1 MTKIISKTEKDK
13 LAKLKFNLP
22 FFARNCLKI
31 TTKDARIVPF
41 VLNRS
46 QQYFHNICEDE
57 IQKRGRLRVL
67 VVKGRQSGIST
78 YVAAR
83 FYHKTSMRRAIKTFI
98 LSHESQTTAKLFHI
112 VKLYNE
118 KNPFAPSVKRSNSNE
133 LLFEELNSQYYVGT
147 AGSGDVGRG
156 GTVQLFHGSEV
167 AMWKNTDDIE
177 TGLMESIPD
186 MDGTEIILESTAK
199 GLGNF
204 FHRMVV
210 DALKGVNGYRVA
222 FLPWFW
228 MDEYEEDAE
237 DFEPDEAETEYA
249 KTYLQEYDIERQN
262 RKLAWRR
269 QKIAR
274 YGGEWKFKQEYPSN
288 VTEAFQTSSN
298 ALINSELIMRARTR
312 ESFIANQAPLIIG
325 VDPARSG
332 DRTVIVFRRGR
343 EIEAIYKYTDMD
355 EMRLANILAG
365 FIDKYEP
372 ITVNVDCTNSWG
384 AVDRLK
390 EKGYRNVKGIHFGS
404 KATDDSL
411 YANIRAEMW
420 CLLRDWFN
428 EDVKVPDDDELHTD
442 LTSIPEYEETDGKIR
457 LVKKEKIK
465 QELGFSPDIGDAAAL
480 TFAVRI
486 SQSFKEIKNK
496 SQGLKTLEGFRKG
509 GSGLRTRQ

>member
-1 MTKIISKTEKDK
+1 MNLTENEQRK
-13 LAKLKFNLP
+13 LHKLKFNLP
-22 FFARNCLKI
+22 FFASNCLKI

-46 QQYFHNICEDE
+46 QEYFHAICEE
-57 IQKRGRLRVL
+57 EVQKRGRLRVL

-118 KNPFAPSVKRSNSNE
+118 KNPFAPQVKRSNSNE

-177 TGLMESIPD
+177 TGLMESIPE

-210 DALKGVNGYRVA
+210 DALKGKTRYRVA

-228 MDEYEEDAE
+228 MDEYEEKTD
-237 DFEPDEAETEYA
+237 DFEPDENDIEYA
-249 KTYLQEYDIERQN
+249 LTYLKEYPVERQH

-269 QKIAR
+269 MKIAQ

-298 ALINSELIMRARTR
+298 ALINSERIMKARTR
-312 ESFIANQAPLIIG
+312 ESFVSNQAPLIIG

-343 EIEAIYKYTDMD
+343 EIERIIKYDDMD

-372 ITVNVDCTNSWG
+372 ITVNIDCTNSWG
-384 AVDRLK
+384 THDRLK
-390 EKGYRNVKGIHFGS
+390 EKGYRNVRGIHFGQ
-404 KATDDSL
+404 KATEDKL

-420 CLLRDWFN
+420 CLLRDWFD
-428 EDVKVPDDDELHTD
+428 EDVKIPDDDELHTD
-442 LTSIPEYEETDGKIR
+442 LTSVPEYEETDGKIR

-480 TFAVRI
+480 TFGVKI
-486 SQSFKEIKNK
+486 SQSFKNIENK
-496 SQGLKTLEGFRKG
+496 SPGLSTLKKFNKKD
-509 GSGLRTRQ
+509 TRLVSRR